1 MIQRLKVL
9 SAMEDSINQSLN
21 EKQIQEKKLAQIRE
35 EVVEQIKDKI
45 CGIDFKNEA
54 ERIKFQEKIERKIKS
69 GAKLSQKE
77 MNYLRRYNPYMYQH
91 MVRVDQKRESL
102 KEQLKH
108 CRTKEEAQQAMSA
121 ALSSIGDKDPVR
133 DAMIAAVVNVSEQF
147 RSSDNYQKLPNTK
160 EDLKK
165 SKNVEN
171 ITSNPFKQDEENSKD
186 GEEYDMISYNIN
198 SNGYQ
203 EAVMESFTMEN
214 VFVVKV

>member
-1 MIQRLKVL
+1 MIQSLKVL
-9 SAMEDSINQSLN
+9 NGIENPSNNTKNRKNIEQKNL
-21 EKQIQEKKLAQIRE
+21 LQIRE
-35 EVVEQIKDKI
+35 EVVEKLMDKI
-45 CGIDFKNEA
+45 YGTDFESES
-54 ERIKFQEKIERKIKS
+54 ERIKFQTKIEAKIQS

-77 MNYLRRYNPYMYQH
+77 MNYLRKNNPYMYQH
-91 MVRVDQKRESL
+91 MVRVQQKRESL

-108 CRTKEEAQQAMSA
+108 CRTKEEAQQAMSV
-121 ALSSIGDKDPVR
+121 ALSSIDDKDPVR

-165 SKNVEN
+165 LKHVEKA
-171 ITSNPFKQDEENSKD
+171 TSDPFKQDEENSRDD
-186 GEEYDMISYNIN
+186 GEYDVISYNFN

-203 EAVMESFTMEN
+203 EAVMGGFTTDN